1 MKPHECDTMD
11 SPEGSVNDAMTA
23 EIDRRDQITQL
34 LIALN
39 GLMSTDRATL
49 TPLASSVPTPST
61 ADTTIQVTS
70 DGIATIVAEPHK
82 LTSTRR
88 PRPTLP
94 DPPKFDGIR
103 RRFP

>member
-11 SPEGSVNDAMTA
+11 SPEGSANDAMTA
-23 EIDRRDQITQL
+23 EIDRRVNEITQL
-34 LIALN
+34 LTALN

-49 TPLASSVPTPST
+49 TPLASSIPTPST

-70 DGIATIVAEPHK
+70 NSIAIIVA
-82 LTSTRR
+82 RQ

-94 DPPKFDGIR
+94 NPPKFDGIR
-103 RRFP
+103 RQFL

>member
-1 MKPHECDTMD
+1 MD
-11 SPEGSVNDAMTA
+11 SLEGSANDAMTA
-23 EIDRRDQITQL
+23 EIDRRVNEAVNL
-34 LIALN
+34 LTALN

-61 ADTTIQVTS
+61 ADTTIQATS
-70 DGIATIVAEPHK
+70 DSIAIIVAKPYK

-94 DPPKFDGIR
+94 DPLKFDSIR
-103 RRFP
+103 RRFL